1 MAMHNNE
8 ISLGAGQVNGWQARG
23 VAFELHRGQPH
34 AIPKHAHDTYQIG
47 MTTRD
52 PGEYLC
58 DGKAWYAPPGSIVL
72 FHPGQVHSAPRASV
86 RSCSA
91 ISRLI
96 FVDIGKMRE
105 VAAMV
110 AEHDGGQ
117 PHFDDLVITDEA
129 FIARFLAMHKMA
141 GAAASALEKDSGLL
155 SALAQLVLRF
165 GSVRARPENVQGN
178 AARTR
183 AIREYVQ
190 DRYAE
195 NITLAELSDVAR
207 VSPYYLN
214 RIFASEV
221 GMPPHAF
228 QTQVRV
234 ERAKSLLLGGMS
246 VTDAALETG
255 FFDQSHFTR
264 HFRRIV
270 GVPPKRYVSCAR
282 H

>member
-1 MAMHNNE
+1 MATHNKT
-8 ISLGAGQVNGWQARG
+8 SLGVRQINGWQARG

-47 MTTRD
+47 VTTRD

-72 FHPGQVHSAPRASV
+72 FHPGQVHSAPKTSV

-96 FVDIGKMRE
+96 FVDIEKMRE
-105 VAAMV
+105 IASMV
-110 AEHDGGQ
+110 AKHDSGH
-117 PHFDDLVITDEA
+117 PHFDNLVITDEA
-129 FIARFLAMHKMA
+129 FIARFLAMHRMTSA
-141 GAAASALEKDSGLL
+141 VASTLEKDSALL

-165 GSVRARPENVQGN
+165 GSVRTSPENIQGN

-183 AIREYVQ
+183 TIREYVQ
-190 DRYAE
+190 DRFAE

-214 RIFASEV
+214 RIFANDV

-234 ERAKSLLLGGMS
+234 ERAKSLLLRGMS
-246 VTDAALETG
+246 VTDAALEAG

-270 GVPPKRYVSCAR
+270 GVPPKRYVSCAK